1 MEEIING
8 ENNSDIK
15 SEIYDWCS
23 GDWIPESKQ
32 EEDEFFDKCS
42 KYIGKN
48 CKKNPGKLGEW
59 AVCQIYGNCEINQ
72 RVECNWLLGQL
83 FILPDLSKENKVGEV
98 KTLRYFNCNGKRG
111 NQGTGPEKLDSIF
124 RKYIGFNGIKMIVL
138 VADQQFEK
146 NGLMFLKAFN
156 EGNYSNNKLLEYM
169 IPYLKE
175 NQFEM
180 ISFKQLRINHN
191 L

>member
-1 MEEIING
+1 MENT
-8 ENNSDIK
+8 DFKIK
-15 SEIYDWCS
+15 ILDYCS
-23 GDWIPESKQ
+23 GDWIPESKRK
-32 EEDEFFDKCS
+32 EDEFLEQCS
-42 KYIGKN
+42 ALIKHN

-59 AVCQIYGNCEINQ
+59 VVCQVFGNCEINQ
-72 RVECNWLLGQL
+72 RIECNWLLGQTE
-83 FILPDLSKENKVGEV
+83 IRPDITLNDTLVCEI
-98 KTLRYFNCNGKRG
+98 KTLRYYNCKGKRG
-111 NQGTGPEKLDSIF
+111 NQGTGSEKIDSIF
-124 RKYIGFNGIKMIVL
+124 RKYDGVNKKKLIVL

-156 EGNYSNNKLLEYM
+156 EDDYSNNGQMEYVM
-169 IPYLKE
+169 PYYKA